1 VPDSGAI
8 REARRDTDEAW
19 MPSRRS
25 VILGMALVTAGALL
39 GYLAV
44 AGATGSGAARP
55 EAAATPVKVASRPA
69 ARSEAVAAGLA
80 KLAPKLGLRVRMKTR
95 ISRHAI
101 MTDKNS
107 GDFVGLTCPHG
118 YTALSGGAVT
128 GFINLLISHSAPI
141 KPTGRQ
147 RYTPRTWW
155 VAVTNVP
162 TDPDAENP
170 LPWHPVVNCV
180 NRIRVGG

>member
-1 VPDSGAI
+1 M
-8 REARRDTDEAW
+8 RHRRY
-19 MPSRRS
+19 
-25 VILGMALVTAGALL
+25 VIVGMVLIAAGALL
-39 GYLAV
+39 GYLAA

-55 EAAATPVKVASRPA
+55 EAAATPVRVASRPA
-69 ARSEAVAAGLA
+69 TRSDAAAAGLA
-80 KLAPKLGLRVRMKTR
+80 KVAPKVLGLRITVKTR
-95 ISRHAI
+95 ISSHAI
-101 MTDKNS
+101 MTNKNS
-107 GDFVGLTCPHG
+107 GDFVGLTCPRG

-162 TDPDAENP
+162 TDPDAEDP

-180 NRIRVGG
+180 NRFKVGG